1 MVIRKIYSQDLIN
14 NLFKRPYTTIGLL
27 EKDLN
32 VSYLTARKY
41 LDKVVDLELLEK
53 VKRGK
58 KNYYVNVELI
68 KILQNL

>member
-1 MVIRKIYSQDLIN
+1 MPKIYSQDLIN

-41 LDKVVDLELLEK
+41 LDNVVELELIRESK
-53 VKRGK
+53 TWQK
-58 KNYYVNVELI
+58 KTIMLM
-68 KILQNL
+68 LS